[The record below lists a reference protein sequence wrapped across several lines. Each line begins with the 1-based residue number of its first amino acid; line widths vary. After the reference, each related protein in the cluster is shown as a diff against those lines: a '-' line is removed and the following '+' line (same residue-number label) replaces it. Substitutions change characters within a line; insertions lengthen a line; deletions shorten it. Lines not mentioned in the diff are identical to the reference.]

1 MKKTLEI
8 AHLIVGLIAMV
19 CVVTFSVAVI
29 PVSIY
34 EGSYLLAA
42 FWAAAAYAAIIFGVH
57 CFRKWCDML

>member
-34 EGSYLLAA
+34 EGWYLLAA
-42 FWAAAAYAAIIFGVH
+42 FWAGAAYAAVILGVH
-57 CFRKWCDML
+57 CLRKLSDMV